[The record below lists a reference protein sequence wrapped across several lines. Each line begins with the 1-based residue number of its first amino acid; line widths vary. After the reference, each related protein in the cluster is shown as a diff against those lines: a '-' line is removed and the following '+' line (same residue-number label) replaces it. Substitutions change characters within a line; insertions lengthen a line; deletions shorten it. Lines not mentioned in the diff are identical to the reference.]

1 MNETLEYKG
10 YVGSVEFSA
19 EDEVYFGKVLG
30 TEDLISYEG
39 KNIENLKK
47 DFREAVDEYIEM
59 CEIEG
64 IGRKMARKITSDVVK
79 EILRPREAHLHKGDC
94 GRALIGA
101 GSVGMAG
108 AAILASRGALRA
120 GAGLVRVAVPSEL
133 VTILQIAVPEA
144 TCVDR
149 AQLLAD
155 IGAAARAA
163 GTENTGGQSG
173 EPAAEAADALVAERA
188 SATSSAL
195 AQYDAI
201 CIGPGLGESAKS
213 IAFVKAMLSSYG
225 GVLIVDADA
234 LNIIAHNEMLGLL
247 RARAEHF
254 PDTTVITPHIG
265 EARRLLAAART
276 FDFTGAAP
284 EAARLD
290 MAAALV
296 EATRATVILKGSG
309 TIVAAHGRE
318 PLINTTGNPGMA
330 TGGSGDVLAGVITG
344 IAAQKRQPAAAATSG
359 CPAGCTQTTIAASAG
374 ASRIGA
380 YAAAV
385 AAVYI
390 HGRAGDL
397 AAVALGEYGL
407 IAGDLPL
414 YVAHAIR
421 ELTTRPDSL
430 E

>member
-1 MNETLEYKG
+1 
-10 YVGSVEFSA
+10 
-19 EDEVYFGKVLG
+19 
-30 TEDLISYEG
+30 
-39 KNIENLKK
+39 
-47 DFREAVDEYIEM
+47 
-59 CEIEG
+59 
-64 IGRKMARKITSDVVK
+64 MARKITSDVVK

-94 GRALIGA
+94 GRVLIGA

-133 VTILQIAVPEA
+133 VTILQVAVPEA

-155 IGAAARAA
+155 I
-163 GTENTGGQSG
+163 ESG
-173 EPAAEAADALVAERA
+173 
-188 SATSSAL
+188 SL

-201 CIGPGLGESAKS
+201 CIGPGLGESAES
-213 IAFVKAMLSSYG
+213 IDFVKSMLSSYG
-225 GVLIVDADA
+225 GVLVVDADA
-234 LNIIAHNEMLGLL
+234 LNIIAHNDMLGDL

-254 PDTTVITPHIG
+254 PDTTVVTPHIG
-265 EARRLLAAART
+265 EARRLLAAALGPESAAASGAVALGASHQNQAVDQQAGMSFATAPAAAHADLEGGCGGAASAART
-276 FDFTGAAP
+276 FDFTGAAT
-284 EAARLD
+284 EAARLP

-296 EATRATVILKGSG
+296 DATRATVILKGSG
-309 TIVAAHGRE
+309 TIVASPDRE

-344 IAAQKRQPAAAATSG
+344 LAAQKRQPAPAAPGTNIAAATSEL
-359 CPAGCTQTTIAASAG
+359 ASG
-374 ASRIGA
+374 TRIGA
-380 YAAAV
+380 YAAA
-385 AAVYI
+385 AAGVYI

-397 AAVALGEYGL
+397 ATAALGEYGL

-421 ELTTRPDSL
+421 ELTARAGDPK
-430 E
+430 

>member
-1 MNETLEYKG
+1 MT
-10 YVGSVEFSA
+10 
-19 EDEVYFGKVLG
+19 
-30 TEDLISYEG
+30 
-39 KNIENLKK
+39 
-47 DFREAVDEYIEM
+47 
-59 CEIEG
+59 
-64 IGRKMARKITSDVVK
+64 RKITDDIVRKIV
-79 EILRPREAHLHKGDC
+79 RPREAHLHKGDC
-94 GRALIGA
+94 GRVLIGA

-120 GAGLVRVAVPSEL
+120 GAGLVRIAVPSER

-149 AQLLAD
+149 AQLVAD
-155 IGAAARAA
+155 IEIG
-163 GTENTGGQSG
+163 S
-173 EPAAEAADALVAERA
+173 
-188 SATSSAL
+188 L

-201 CIGPGLGESAKS
+201 CIGPGLGESAES

-225 GVLIVDADA
+225 GVLVVDADA
-234 LNIIAHNEMLGLL
+234 LNIIAHNDMLGDL

-254 PDTTVITPHIG
+254 PDTTVVTPHIG
-265 EARRLLAAART
+265 EARRLLAAALGPESAAASGTVALGASHHNQAVGQQAGLGFATAPAAAHADLAGGCGGAASAART

-284 EAARLD
+284 EAARLAI
-290 MAAALV
+290 AAAIV
-296 EATRATVILKGSG
+296 DATRATVILKGFG
-309 TIVAAHGRE
+309 TIVAAPGSE

-344 IAAQKRQPAAAATSG
+344 LAAQKRQPAPAAPGTNLATASGELATSAPTNG
-359 CPAGCTQTTIAASAG
+359 CPAGCAQATTAAA
-374 ASRIGA
+374 APATRIGA

-385 AAVYI
+385 AGVYI

-397 AAVALGEYGL
+397 AAAALGEYGL

-421 ELTTRPDSL
+421 ELTARAGDPK
-430 E
+430 